1 MIALVAGLLGASVLL
16 ALVAFRRFPDP
27 ADRIVAADA
36 LSACAVGACLAASA
50 YAEETAYLDV
60 AIGFALVSF
69 LATVGWSSAIVGRVP
84 SVDTHAK
91 QARPASIRPMKESE
105 P

>member
-1 MIALVAGLLGASVLL
+1 MIVVVAMLLGL
-16 ALVAFRRFPDP
+16 ALLLGVVAYRRFTDA

-36 LSACAVGACLAASA
+36 LSACAIGVCLAAAA
-50 YAEETAYLDV
+50 YADEIAYLDV

-69 LATVGWSSAIVGRVP
+69 LATVGWSHALVVHDEP
-84 SVDTHAK
+84 SVSTG
-91 QARPASIRPMKESE
+91 ESTKDVA